1 MKKFFSLL
9 LIFAFLLSS
18 FSTIVFAVKGY
29 ENQGFSLEI
38 PEELKQDKTFA
49 FENGYVDYW
58 HSDKYEIEV
67 ALWNSENP
75 IAVGPVAG
83 EKICYD
89 IPNGQIKFSKNE
101 NKDVEINLLKG
112 THISGTLKY
121 EDVSVDY
128 HRYLFE
134 KDGKHYNI
142 SFFLR
147 DSDYKHYIDEIINS
161 FKLHSANDMVSY
173 NKKGFNFQLNS
184 ELVQD
189 TSWAEEHGYIDSW
202 KTEDEKFEFMIG
214 TEQYYGHFGPIL
226 DEEKDDCRH
235 FDEMRNEEYNFFTGG
250 LGGESV
256 IVNGLNG
263 EYNTHSVEVDG
274 DDNIDFIYHH
284 YSFAKDDEVYHLT
297 FYVHDEKYENLVD
310 EIVNSFNI
318 KKQNSFLSWKNAI
331 SFLVLFAVALIIVGA
346 ENKKRRNRNK

>member
-18 FSTIVFAVKGY
+18 FSTLVFAVKGY

-112 THISGTLKY
+112 TYISGTLKY

-134 KDGKHYNI
+134 NDGKHYNI

-147 DSDYKHYIDEIINS
+147 DSDYKHYIDEIIIEVPMI
-161 FKLHSANDMVSY
+161 SANV
-173 NKKGFNFQLNS
+173 
-184 ELVQD
+184 D
-189 TSWAEEHGYIDSW
+189 TLI
-202 KTEDEKFEFMIG
+202 
-214 TEQYYGHFGPIL
+214 
-226 DEEKDDCRH
+226 
-235 FDEMRNEEYNFFTGG
+235 
-250 LGGESV
+250 
-256 IVNGLNG
+256 
-263 EYNTHSVEVDG
+263 
-274 DDNIDFIYHH
+274 
-284 YSFAKDDEVYHLT
+284 
-297 FYVHDEKYENLVD
+297 LVD
-310 EIVNSFNI
+310 PSEGNTENVVNALKAYKDYLAGASREYD
-318 KKQNSFLSWKNAI
+318 
-331 SFLVLFAVALIIVGA
+331 AVIYNEDGTITINV
-346 ENKKRRNRNK
+346 